1 MHLNTIPWNFLSVF
15 QLFNIFL
22 DPILKLREKSE
33 LFFFLFSFLSQA
45 AGPVDSEAR
54 HKGSF
59 VWDQTCWGASGGPA
73 VLLAAVAGAPL
84 FAERMAVLAVQT
96 PRCLPTSSILQ
107 PL

>member
-59 VWDQTCWGASGGPA
+59 VRDQTCWGASGGPA